1 MAASVAA
8 KLESALLSKADIS
21 NAPQSIFLDANAG
34 STAAVSAAT
43 IIGLETDVLDAGVEL
58 DGARMAYLMD
68 VDAYKLAKTLAVVS
82 SVAPLWDNTDKRL
95 NGYYG
100 FVSGN
105 VAADGAAGKEHVL
118 FGDFS
123 KVHIAQFGGLDIL
136 FDPYTTGGIGI
147 PRMVITS
154 LVDGDAVQNTT
165 AFSNLIEA

>member
-1 MAASVAA
+1 M
-8 KLESALLSKADIS
+8 
-21 NAPQSIFLDANAG
+21 
-34 STAAVSAAT
+34 SAAT

-68 VDAYKLAKTLAVVS
+68 VDAYKLAKTVAQVS
-82 SVAPLWDNTDKRL
+82 SVSPLWDNTDKRL

-100 FVSGN
+100 FVSNN
-105 VAADGAAGKEHVL
+105 VASDGAAGKEHVL

-136 FDPYTTGGIGI
+136 FDPYTYGGIGI
-147 PRMVITS
+147 PRMIITS